1 MKAIHQLIGYFESRG
16 QLTRQQLNELVAK
29 GYWGRYTAQDIRSL
43 ESKIGQSFCIEA
55 TGSLRGPLWGTDI
68 YTSDSDVGSAAVHAG
83 ILQPGEK
90 GVVKVTI
97 VTPIPQF
104 TGSTRNGMTSAPWT
118 PGWSGA
124 YKVESVDE

>member
-1 MKAIHQLIGYFESRG
+1 
-16 QLTRQQLNELVAK
+16 LVAK
-29 GYWGRYTAQDIRSL
+29 GYWGRYTANDIRSL
-43 ESKIGQSFCIEA
+43 ESKIGQSFSIEA

-83 ILQPGEK
+83 VLQPSEH

-97 VTPIPQF
+97 VPPIPVF
-104 TGSTRNGMTSAPWT
+104 LGSTRNGMTSATWT

-124 YKVESVDE
+124 YKVEAVDR